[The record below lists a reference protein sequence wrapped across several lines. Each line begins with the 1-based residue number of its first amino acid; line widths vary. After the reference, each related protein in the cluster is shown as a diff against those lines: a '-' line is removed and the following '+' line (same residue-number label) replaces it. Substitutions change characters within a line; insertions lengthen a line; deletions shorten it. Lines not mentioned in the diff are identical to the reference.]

1 MFITSKFVHIG
12 FVLYWTWSTKYV
24 KKTSKGRGVT
34 VRSENAPDGR
44 AWLHDFA
51 DGRLQ
56 FILGGDNG
64 TELHLAVDVNGRQI
78 GNAHFFHAGNVFLDG
93 ILINVIVDS
102 IAESPLRL
110 IRGRDHVGAGGAG
123 GGVKRK
129 GFHQGL
135 GEMLI
140 VGQLNFDVAI
150 VFRNIV
156 LDISR
161 TSSVCST
168 ACMQPIVF
176 SNGTPYG
183 ISQPVATM
191 RPFLFSMLSIRSTQY
206 FMLSICVP

>member
-1 MFITSKFVHIG
+1 M
-12 FVLYWTWSTKYV
+12 
-24 KKTSKGRGVT
+24 T

-44 AWLHDFA
+44 ACLHDFA
-51 DGRLQ
+51 DRSLQ

-78 GNAHFFHAGNVFLDG
+78 GNAHLFHAGNVFLDG
-93 ILINVIVDS
+93 ILINVIVDGV
-102 IAESPLRL
+102 AESPLRL
-110 IRGRDHVGAGGAG
+110 IRGRDHVGAGGTG

-140 VGQLNFDVAI
+140 VGQLNFDVVI

-156 LDISR
+156 LDHFADLVR
-161 TSSVCST
+161 L
-168 ACMQPIVF
+168 
-176 SNGTPYG
+176 
-183 ISQPVATM
+183 QPVATM